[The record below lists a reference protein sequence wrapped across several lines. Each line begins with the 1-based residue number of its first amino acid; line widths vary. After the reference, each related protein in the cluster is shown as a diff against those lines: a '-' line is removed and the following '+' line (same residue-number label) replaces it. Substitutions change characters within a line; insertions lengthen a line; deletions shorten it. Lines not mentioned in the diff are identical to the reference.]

1 MKESKR
7 KGFKIEVTVYY
18 ALIAGDCGCENHSYK
33 HRTVAQSSDEAVIE
47 AMLRVKK
54 LEAPLLSYGI
64 HRIYWEHADW
74 TTGVKDECGREKLTI
89 FNKKNVSE
97 IINS

>member
-1 MKESKR
+1 MEESKR
-7 KGFKIEVTVYY
+7 RGFKIEVIVYY
-18 ALIAGDCGCENHSYK
+18 ALTSGDFGCENHSYK

-54 LEAPLLSYGI
+54 LEAPLLSYGR

-74 TTGVKDECGREKLTI
+74 TTGVRGECGREKLTI
-89 FNKKNVSE
+89 FNKRNVSE
-97 IINS
+97 IINT